1 MRAPVRKSKC
11 SYVMNNPFEKLSTDV
26 LNLIDARLGLDA
38 VRLRRASKSMASVP
52 LPPALA
58 LAQTVMVTKPDV
70 QPMTYTKMRRHP
82 REIAWAGKHWSF
94 GSLARS
100 RRWRAE
106 WKTLAQKFESA
117 PVNQLMDL
125 RETLWSVRTKP
136 SGLVDRKIA
145 ALDSVLDE
153 RLWAACCGKDIRTNA
168 DGEKVVTALSEHAST
183 RVVQRM
189 FQDLGM
195 YNGPTSFFHTKYGW
209 LQFTPFLLA
218 AERGN
223 LTLAKWLYRN
233 SDHKVTIDARSQA
246 GNNAHSLREAE
257 MIRRFHT
264 PEQINDSEMLRWLR
278 EVGVPRMT
286 PRNENAVYKQRM
298 ADRLAHSQSSSQSSS
313 QSIDPSSE
321 SSQSSQSS
329 IGSPLQ

>member
-1 MRAPVRKSKC
+1 MRAPARKSEC

-38 VRLRRASKSMASVP
+38 ARLRCASKSMASMP

-58 LAQTVMVTKPDV
+58 LAQAVMVTKPDV
-70 QPMTYTKMRRHP
+70 QPMTYTRMRRHP

-106 WKTLAQKFESA
+106 WATLARKLESA

-125 RETLWSVRTKP
+125 RETLWSARTKRW
-136 SGLVDRKIA
+136 GLVDRKIA

-153 RLWAACCGKDIRTNA
+153 RLWAACCGKDICTNA
-168 DGEKVVTALSEHAST
+168 DGKKVVTALSEHAST
-183 RVVQRM
+183 RIVQRM

-223 LTLAKWLYRN
+223 LTLAKWLYRTF
-233 SDHKVTIDARSQA
+233 DPKVTIDARSQA
-246 GNNAHSLREAE
+246 GNNAHALCEAE
-257 MIRRFHT
+257 LMRTFHT

-278 EVGVPRMT
+278 EVGVPCQT
-286 PRNENAVYKQRM
+286 PRNESVVYKQGM
-298 ADRLAHSQSSSQSSS
+298 NRLAHSQLSSQSSS
-313 QSIDPSSE
+313 QSIDSSSE

>member
-1 MRAPVRKSKC
+1 
-11 SYVMNNPFEKLSTDV
+11 MNNPFEKLSTDV

-38 VRLRRASKSMASVP
+38 ARLRCASKSMASMP

-58 LAQTVMVTKPDV
+58 LAQAVMVTKPDV

-106 WKTLAQKFESA
+106 WATLARKLESA

-125 RETLWSVRTKP
+125 RETLWSARTKRW
-136 SGLVDRKIA
+136 GLVDRKIA
-145 ALDSVLDE
+145 ALDNVLDE

-168 DGEKVVTALSEHAST
+168 DGKKVVTALSEHAST

-218 AERGN
+218 AERQN
-223 LTLAKWLYRN
+223 LPLVKYLYDFFPN
-233 SDHKVTIDARSQA
+233 AVTVDATSQA
-246 GNNAHSLREAE
+246 GNNAYALCKAWLERTK
-257 MIRRFHT
+257 HT
-264 PEQINDSEMLRWLR
+264 PKMIEESELLRYLS
-278 EVGVPRMT
+278 ETGMS
-286 PRNENAVYKQRM
+286 QRPHVDEYACIAAKRP
-298 ADRLAHSQSSSQSSS
+298 ADVCV
-313 QSIDPSSE
+313 
-321 SSQSSQSS
+321 
-329 IGSPLQ
+329 